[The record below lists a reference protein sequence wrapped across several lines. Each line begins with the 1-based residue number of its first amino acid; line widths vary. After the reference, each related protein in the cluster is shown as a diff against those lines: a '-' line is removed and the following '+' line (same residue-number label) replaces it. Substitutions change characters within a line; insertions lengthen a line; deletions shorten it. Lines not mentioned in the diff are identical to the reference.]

1 MNEASFILFRTT
13 QTKTNSRDQLLKQY
27 LYLTIEKQIAD
38 YGECFELYYKPNYF
52 MKIYVK
58 NMACESCK
66 IVVKEALK
74 ELDISPVKVE
84 LGEIETKEDLS
95 DEEKKL
101 LNKKIK
107 TAGLE
112 LLENK
117 QGVLIEKIRKVIFDY
132 VYKSDEKPNVKFSV
146 LLSEELNHNYN
157 YLANF
162 FSEVEATTIEQF
174 ILALKIERIKE
185 LIIFGE
191 DTLSEIAYKLHY
203 SSVAHLSA
211 QFKKITGLTP
221 SHFRALKEKRRITIQ
236 NI

>member
-1 MNEASFILFRTT
+1 
-13 QTKTNSRDQLLKQY
+13 
-27 LYLTIEKQIAD
+27 
-38 YGECFELYYKPNYF
+38 

-74 ELDISPVKVE
+74 DLDISPVKVE
-84 LGEIETKEDLS
+84 LGEIETKDALS

-112 LLENK
+112 LLEKK

-146 LLSEELNHNYN
+146 LLSEELKHNYN

>member
-1 MNEASFILFRTT
+1 
-13 QTKTNSRDQLLKQY
+13 
-27 LYLTIEKQIAD
+27 
-38 YGECFELYYKPNYF
+38 
-52 MKIYVK
+52 MKIYVR

-66 IVVKEALK
+66 VVVKDALE

-84 LGEIETKEDLS
+84 LGEIETKEDLT
-95 DEEKKL
+95 DEEKKE
-101 LNKKIK
+101 LNSKIK
-107 TAGLE
+107 KAGLE

-117 QGVLIEKIRKVIFDY
+117 QGVLIEKIRKVIIDY

-146 LLSEELNHNYN
+146 LISKELNHSYT

-162 FSEVEATTIEQF
+162 FSEVEATTIEQY
-174 ILALKIERIKE
+174 IIALKIERIKE

-191 DTLSEIAYKLHY
+191 DTLSEIADKLHY

-211 QFKKITGLTP
+211 QFKKATGLTP
-221 SHFRALKEKRRITIQ
+221 SHFKALKEKRRITIQ